1 MKNIIIV
8 EDNKQDSDKLSEY
21 IHQFF
26 NNINEDISIKTFV
39 DGLDMLDHYMG
50 NEDIIFLDMDL
61 PHINGLELAK
71 RIRKVDSLVTIIF
84 VSNLVKFA
92 LKGYEVDALDYIIKP
107 FKYNNIEHRL
117 QRALKVKNYDNESI
131 ILKLNSSTNVVCDIN
146 TIYYIEKEGNYLI
159 FHTSKEDYKV
169 RGNINEY
176 EKILPKWLFSF
187 SIKGILINLSYVEK
201 TTQDSVIVNNVNLP
215 LARQRKKE
223 FIEDLFT
230 YFGEKRGE
238 N

>member
-1 MKNIIIV
+1 M
-8 EDNKQDSDKLSEY
+8 
-21 IHQFF
+21 
-26 NNINEDISIKTFV
+26 
-39 DGLDMLDHYMG
+39 
-50 NEDIIFLDMDL
+50 
-61 PHINGLELAK
+61 
-71 RIRKVDSLVTIIF
+71 
-84 VSNLVKFA
+84 
-92 LKGYEVDALDYIIKP
+92 
-107 FKYNNIEHRL
+107 
-117 QRALKVKNYDNESI
+117 
-131 ILKLNSSTNVVCDIN
+131 
-146 TIYYIEKEGNYLI
+146 IYYIEKEGNYLI

>member
-26 NNINEDISIKTFV
+26 NNINEDISIKTFI

-71 RIRKVDSLVTIIF
+71 RIRKIDSLVTIIF

-107 FKYNNIEHRL
+107 FNYNNIEHRL
-117 QRALKVKNYDNESI
+117 QRALKVRNYNNESI
-131 ILKLNSSTNVVCDIN
+131 ILKLNYTTNVVCDIN
-146 TIYYIEKEGNYLI
+146 TIYYIEKDGNYLI

-201 TTQDSVIVNNVNLP
+201 TTQDSVMVNNISLP

>member
-107 FKYNNIEHRL
+107 FKYNNIEHIL
-117 QRALKVKNYDNESI
+117 QRALKVKNYNNESI